1 VISKRANGSFLNS
14 SRISSAPF
22 SPEGRKMTDVKFA
35 AAAAFDRK
43 LFWEGGDSVRYLVA
57 RLRANLKD
65 DRRPAERTPL
75 NIALAIDASGS
86 MGGGKLEAAK
96 AAALGLA
103 ERLTERDRLTLVSF
117 ASDVLVHLDAVPV
130 SRENLIRIR
139 TEVSLLQT
147 RGMTNLSGGWFAG
160 VECAA
165 RVAEEDARMTPR
177 IIILSDGHANEGI
190 SDPNELREHAGE
202 LRLRGVL
209 TSALGIGDGYDEQLL
224 RGIAENGGGR
234 LHDAELTSEISSVLL
249 GELDD
254 ICGTLIEGAEIV
266 LTVPSGVRVDVL
278 GKGDAVVR
286 DGRVAVSMGPIQNDI
301 ERVAVFKV
309 SCPKAQHSEEF
320 KFGMVAT
327 GRAVA
332 DRITLETSAVSVNLV
347 AVDRKANKDQPR
359 DAEIAEIVARTWSA
373 QVVDTAARMN
383 RDGAYED
390 AQKYIEGELRHFR
403 RYVDS
408 LPRGQDMV
416 GELELLARRVGR
428 EFSSRMRKEMV
439 VQSALVMESRV
450 DRRGAGK
457 AAWSARMER
466 GD

>member
-1 VISKRANGSFLNS
+1 
-14 SRISSAPF
+14 
-22 SPEGRKMTDVKFA
+22 MTDVKFTA
-35 AAAAFDRK
+35 AAVFDRK
-43 LFWEGGDSVRYLVA
+43 FFWEGGESVRYLVA
-57 RLRANLKD
+57 HLRANLKD
-65 DRRPAERTPL
+65 DGRRAERTPL
-75 NIALAIDASGS
+75 NIALVIDASGS

-96 AAALGLA
+96 AAALGLTD
-103 ERLTERDRLTLVSF
+103 RLTERDRLTLVSF
-117 ASDVLVHLDAVPV
+117 ASDVQVHLDAVSV
-130 SRENLIRIR
+130 TKENAIRIR
-139 TEVSLLQT
+139 TAVSLLQT

-165 RVAEEDARMTPR
+165 RIVDEDARMTPR
-177 IIILSDGHANEGI
+177 IIILSDGQANEGI

-209 TSALGIGDGYDEQLL
+209 TSTLGIGDGYDEQLL

-234 LHDAELTSEISSVLL
+234 LHDAELTSEISTVLL

-254 ICGTLIEGAEIV
+254 IFGTIVDGAQIS
-266 LTVPSGVRVDVL
+266 LTLPPGVRVEVL
-278 GKGDAVVR
+278 GKGDAEVR
-286 DGRVAVSMGPIQNDI
+286 DGRLLASMGPIQNDI
-301 ERVAVFKV
+301 ARVAVFKV
-309 SCPKAQHSEEF
+309 TCPKAQRGEEM
-320 KFGMVAT
+320 KFAMVAN
-327 GRAVA
+327 GRAV
-332 DRITLETSAVSVNLV
+332 DDQCLLETDTLSVSLV
-347 AVDRKANKDQPR
+347 AADGHANKDQAR

-373 QVVDTAARMN
+373 QVVATAAKMN

-403 RYVDS
+403 RYVEG
-408 LPRGQDMV
+408 LPRAQEMV

-439 VQSALVMESRV
+439 VQSALVMESRE

-457 AAWSARMER
+457 AAWSARLER

>member
-1 VISKRANGSFLNS
+1 
-14 SRISSAPF
+14 
-22 SPEGRKMTDVKFA
+22 MTDVNFT

-43 LFWEGGDSVRYLVA
+43 LLWEGGDSVRYLVA
-57 RLRANLKD
+57 RLRAKMKD
-65 DRRPAERTPL
+65 DRRPAGRPPL

-86 MGGGKLEAAK
+86 MGDGKLEAAK

-103 ERLTERDRLTLVSF
+103 DRLTERDRLTIVSF
-117 ASDVLVHLDAVPV
+117 ASDVQVHLDAVPV

-190 SDPNELREHAGE
+190 SDPAELREHAGE

-224 RGIAENGGGR
+224 RGIAESGAGR
-234 LHDAELTSEISSVLL
+234 LHDAELASEISSVLL

-254 ICGTLIEGAEIV
+254 ILGTVIEGAEIM
-266 LTVPSGVRVDVL
+266 LTVPPGIRVEVL
-278 GKGDAVVR
+278 GKAGAEVR
-286 DGRVAVSMGPIQNDI
+286 DGRAVVAIGPIQNDI
-301 ERVAVFKV
+301 ERVTVFKV
-309 SCPKAQHSEEF
+309 TCPKAQRGDVF
-320 KFGMVAT
+320 TFAMVAT

-332 DRITLETSAVSVNLV
+332 DRQMLATSAVAVTLA
-347 AVDRKANKDQPR
+347 AVDGKANKDQPR

-373 QVVDTAARMN
+373 QIVAKVAQMN
-383 RDGAYED
+383 RDEAFEA
-390 AQKYIEGELRHFR
+390 AQEYIKGELHHFR
-403 RYVDS
+403 RYVED
-408 LPRGQDMV
+408 LPGGKDLV
-416 GELELLARRVGR
+416 GELDFLAGRVGR
-428 EFSSRMRKEMV
+428 EFSGRMRKEMV
-439 VQSALVMESRV
+439 VQSSLFMESRV
-450 DRRGAGK
+450 DHRGAGK
-457 AAWSARMER
+457 VAWSARMER

>member
-1 VISKRANGSFLNS
+1 
-14 SRISSAPF
+14 
-22 SPEGRKMTDVKFA
+22 MTDVKFA

-65 DRRPAERTPL
+65 DRRPAKRTPL
-75 NIALAIDASGS
+75 NIALVIDASGS
-86 MGGGKLEAAK
+86 MGGGKREAAK

-103 ERLTERDRLTLVSF
+103 ERLAERDRLTLVSF
-117 ASDVLVHLDAVPV
+117 ASDVQVHLDAVPV

-139 TEVSLLQT
+139 TEVALLQT

-202 LRLRGVL
+202 LRLRSVL

-254 ICGTLIEGAEIV
+254 IFGTLIEGAEIV

-278 GKGDAVVR
+278 GKGDADVR

-309 SCPKAQHSEEF
+309 SCPKAQRSKEF
-320 KFGMVAT
+320 TFGMVAT

-332 DRITLETSAVSVNLV
+332 DRNTLETSAVSVNLV

-373 QVVDTAARMN
+373 QVVATAARMN

-403 RYVDS
+403 RYVDG
-408 LPRGQDMV
+408 LPGGQDMV

>member
-1 VISKRANGSFLNS
+1 MN
-14 SRISSAPF
+14 
-22 SPEGRKMTDVKFA
+22 DVKFA

-43 LFWEGGDSVRYLVA
+43 LFCEGGDSVRYLVA
-57 RLRANLKD
+57 RLRAKLKN
-65 DRRPAERTPL
+65 DRRPVERTPL
-75 NIALAIDASGS
+75 NIALVIDASGS
-86 MGGGKLEAAK
+86 MGDGKLEAAK

-103 ERLTERDRLTLVSF
+103 ERLTERDRLTIISF
-117 ASDVLVHLDAVPV
+117 ASDVKVHLDAVPV
-130 SRENLIRIR
+130 SRENQIRIR

-160 VECAA
+160 VECTA

-177 IIILSDGHANEGI
+177 IIMLSDGHANEGI

-254 ICGTLIEGAEIV
+254 IFGTLIEGAEII
-266 LTVPSGVRVDVL
+266 LSVPPGTRLDVL
-278 GKGDAVVR
+278 GKGDAEVR
-286 DGRVAVSMGPIQNDI
+286 DGRVVVSMGPIQNDI
-301 ERVAVFKV
+301 ERVIVFKV
-309 SCPKAQHSEEF
+309 TCPKAPRGEEF
-320 KFGMVAT
+320 KFAMVAT
-327 GRAVA
+327 GRAVV
-332 DRITLETSAVSVNLV
+332 DQKTIETSAVSVTLR
-347 AVDRKANKDQPR
+347 AVDGKANRDQPR
-359 DAEIAEIVARTWSA
+359 DVEIAEIVEKSWSA
-373 QVVDTAARMN
+373 QVVAKAAQMN
-383 RDGAYED
+383 RDGAFEE
-390 AQKYIEGELRHFR
+390 AQKYIEAELRHFR
-403 RYVDS
+403 RYVEG
-408 LPRGQDMV
+408 LPSGQEMV

-450 DRRGAGK
+450 DRRGVGK

>member
-1 VISKRANGSFLNS
+1 
-14 SRISSAPF
+14 
-22 SPEGRKMTDVKFA
+22 MTNVEFA
-35 AAAAFDRK
+35 ASAAFDRK

-57 RLRANLKD
+57 RLRAKRED
-65 DRRPAERTPL
+65 DRRLAERTPL
-75 NIALAIDASGS
+75 NIALVIDASGS

-96 AAALGLA
+96 AAALGVA

-117 ASDVLVHLDAVPV
+117 SSDVQVHLDAVSV

-139 TEVSLLQT
+139 LEVSRLQT

-165 RVAEEDARMTPR
+165 RAAEADARMTPR

-254 ICGTLIEGAEIV
+254 IFGTLVEGAEIK
-266 LTVPSGVRVDVL
+266 LTAPPGVRVKVL
-278 GKGDAVVR
+278 GMADAEVR
-286 DGRVAVSMGPIQNDI
+286 DGRFVASIGPIQNDV
-301 ERVAVFKV
+301 ERFAVFKLTF
-309 SCPKAQHSEEF
+309 PKVQPGEKMTFE
-320 KFGMVAT
+320 MVAT
-327 GRAVA
+327 GRAVD
-332 DRITLETSAVSVNLV
+332 DRNMLETSVVSVAVV
-347 AVDRKANKDQPR
+347 AVDGTSNKDQPR

-373 QVVDTAARMN
+373 QIVAQAARMN
-383 RDGAYED
+383 RDGAGKV
-390 AQKYIEGELRHFR
+390 AQTYVEGELRHFR
-403 RYVDS
+403 RYVDE
-408 LPRGQDMV
+408 LPRGQEMV
-416 GELELLARRVGR
+416 GELELLAHHVGR
-428 EFSSRMRKEMV
+428 EISSRMRKEMV
-439 VQSALVMESRV
+439 VQSALFAERRM
-450 DRRGAGK
+450 DYRGADK
-457 AAWSARMER
+457 PTWSARMKR

>member
-1 VISKRANGSFLNS
+1 
-14 SRISSAPF
+14 
-22 SPEGRKMTDVKFA
+22 MTDVKFA
-35 AAAAFDRK
+35 AAAAFDRG

-57 RLRANLKD
+57 RLRANLMD
-65 DRRPAERTPL
+65 DSRPAESTPL
-75 NIALAIDASGS
+75 NIALVIDASGS
-86 MGGGKLEAAK
+86 MGDGKLEAAK
-96 AAALGLA
+96 TAALGLA
-103 ERLTERDRLTLVSF
+103 ERLTERDRLTIVSF
-117 ASDVLVHLDAVPV
+117 ASDVEVHLDAVPV
-130 SRENLIRIR
+130 SRENQIRIR

-190 SDPNELREHAGE
+190 SDPDELREHAGE

-209 TSALGIGDGYDEQLL
+209 TSTLGIGDGYDEQLL

-254 ICGTLIEGAEIV
+254 IFGTLIEGAEST
-266 LTVPSGVRVDVL
+266 LTVPPGIRVDVV
-278 GKGDAVVR
+278 GKGDVEVR
-286 DGRVAVSMGPIQNDI
+286 DGRVVVSMGPIQNDI
-301 ERVAVFKV
+301 ERVIVFKV
-309 SCPKAQHSEEF
+309 ICPKAQRGEEF

-327 GRAVA
+327 GRAVV
-332 DRITLETSAVSVNLV
+332 DQKTHETSAVSVTLT
-347 AVDRKANKDQPR
+347 AVDGKANRDQAR
-359 DAEIAEIVARTWSA
+359 DVEIAEFVAKTWSA
-373 QVVDTAARMN
+373 QVVAKAAQMN
-383 RDGAYED
+383 RDGAFD
-390 AQKYIEGELRHFR
+390 AAQEYIKDELHHFR
-403 RYVDS
+403 RYVES
-408 LPRGQDMV
+408 LPIGQEMV

-450 DRRGAGK
+450 DRRGVGK

>member
-1 VISKRANGSFLNS
+1 
-14 SRISSAPF
+14 
-22 SPEGRKMTDVKFA
+22 M
-35 AAAAFDRK
+35 
-43 LFWEGGDSVRYLVA
+43 GD
-57 RLRANLKD
+57 
-65 DRRPAERTPL
+65 
-75 NIALAIDASGS
+75 
-86 MGGGKLEAAK
+86 GKLEAAK

-103 ERLTERDRLTLVSF
+103 DRLTERDRLTIVSF
-117 ASDVLVHLDAVPV
+117 ASDVKVHLDAVPV
-130 SRENLIRIR
+130 SRENQIRIR

-160 VECAA
+160 VECTA

-234 LHDAELTSEISSVLL
+234 LHDAELTSEICSVLL

-254 ICGTLIEGAEIV
+254 IFGTLIEGAEIM
-266 LTVPSGVRVDVL
+266 LTVPLGVRVEVL
-278 GKGDAVVR
+278 GKGDAEVR
-286 DGRVAVSMGPIQNDI
+286 DGRVAVSMGSIQNDI
-301 ERVAVFKV
+301 ERVTVFKV
-309 SCPKAQHSEEF
+309 TCPKAQRGEEF
-320 KFGMVAT
+320 KFAMVAT
-327 GRAVA
+327 GRAVV
-332 DRITLETSAVSVNLV
+332 DQKTIETSAVSVTLM
-347 AVDRKANKDQPR
+347 AVDGKANRDQPR
-359 DAEIAEIVARTWSA
+359 DVEIAEIVAKSWSA
-373 QVVDTAARMN
+373 QVVAKAAQMN
-383 RDGAYED
+383 RDGAFEE
-390 AQKYIEGELRHFR
+390 AQKYIEAELRHFR
-403 RYVDS
+403 RYVEG
-408 LPRGQDMV
+408 LPSGQEMV

-450 DRRGAGK
+450 DRRGVGK

>member
-1 VISKRANGSFLNS
+1 
-14 SRISSAPF
+14 
-22 SPEGRKMTDVKFA
+22 MTDVKFA

-43 LFWEGGDSVRYLVA
+43 LFWEGGESVRYLVA
-57 RLRANLKD
+57 HLRASLSD

-75 NIALAIDASGS
+75 NIALVIDASGS

-96 AAALGLA
+96 AAALGLTD
-103 ERLTERDRLTLVSF
+103 RLTEGDRLTLVSF
-117 ASDVLVHLDAVPV
+117 ASDVQIHLDAVSV
-130 SRENLIRIR
+130 TKENAIRIR
-139 TEVSLLQT
+139 TEVSLLET

-177 IIILSDGHANEGI
+177 IILLSDGHANEGI
-190 SDPNELREHAGE
+190 SDANELREHAGE

-254 ICGTLIEGAEIV
+254 IFGTLIEAAQITM
-266 LTVPSGVRVDVL
+266 TVPPGVRVDVL
-278 GKGDAVVR
+278 GKGDAEVR
-286 DGRVAVSMGPIQNDI
+286 DGRILVSVGPIQNAI

-309 SCPKAQHSEEF
+309 TCSKAQRGEEM
-320 KFGMVAT
+320 KFGLVAN
-327 GRAVA
+327 GRAV
-332 DRITLETSAVSVNLV
+332 DDQNVLETSTVPVTLV
-347 AVDRKANKDQPR
+347 AVDGKANKDQPR

-373 QVVDTAARMN
+373 LVVAVAAKMN

-390 AQKYIEGELRHFR
+390 AKKYIEGELRHFR
-403 RYVDS
+403 RYVEG
-408 LPRGQDMV
+408 LPRGQEMV
-416 GELELLARRVGR
+416 DELELLARRVGR

-439 VQSALVMESRV
+439 VQSALFMESRV

>member
-1 VISKRANGSFLNS
+1 
-14 SRISSAPF
+14 
-22 SPEGRKMTDVKFA
+22 MTDVTFS

-43 LFWEGGDSVRYLVA
+43 LFWEGGESVRYLVA
-57 RLRANLKD
+57 RLRASLKD
-65 DRRPAERTPL
+65 DRPPAERAPL
-75 NIALAIDASGS
+75 NIALVIDASGS
-86 MGGGKLEAAK
+86 MGGGKLDAAK

-117 ASDVLVHLDAVPV
+117 ASDVQVHLDAAPV
-130 SRENLIRIR
+130 SSENLIRIR
-139 TEVSLLQT
+139 SEVSRLRT

-165 RVAEEDARMTPR
+165 KVAEEDARMTPR
-177 IIILSDGHANEGI
+177 VILLSDGHANEGI
-190 SDPNELREHAGE
+190 SDPQELREHAGE

-254 ICGTLIEGAEIV
+254 IFGTLIEGAEIT
-266 LTVPSGVRVDVL
+266 LSVPPGFRVDVL
-278 GKGDAVVR
+278 GMAGAAVR
-286 DGRVAVSMGPIQNDI
+286 EGRVAVSIGPIQNDI

-309 SCPKAQHSEEF
+309 TCPEARHGQEF
-320 KFGMVAT
+320 TFGLVAT

-332 DRITLETSAVSVNLV
+332 DRTTLETSAVSVNLV
-347 AVDRKANKDQPR
+347 AADGKANADQAR
-359 DAEIAEIVARTWSA
+359 DLEIAELVARTWSA
-373 QVVDTAARMN
+373 HVVATAARMN

-390 AQKYIEGELRHFR
+390 AQHYVEGELRHIS
-403 RYVDS
+403 RYVEA
-408 LPRGQDMV
+408 LPRGREMV
-416 GELELLARRVGR
+416 RELALLARRVGR
-428 EFSSRMRKEMV
+428 AFSSRMRKEMV
-439 VQSALVMESRV
+439 VQSTLVMESRV

-457 AAWSARMER
+457 EAWSARMER

>member
-1 VISKRANGSFLNS
+1 
-14 SRISSAPF
+14 
-22 SPEGRKMTDVKFA
+22 MTDVKFTA
-35 AAAAFDRK
+35 AAVFDRK
-43 LFWEGGDSVRYLVA
+43 FFWEGGESVRYLVA
-57 RLRANLKD
+57 HLRANLKD
-65 DRRPAERTPL
+65 DGRRAERTPL
-75 NIALAIDASGS
+75 NIALVIDASGS

-96 AAALGLA
+96 AAALGLTD
-103 ERLTERDRLTLVSF
+103 RLTERDRLTLVSF
-117 ASDVLVHLDAVPV
+117 ASDVQVHLDAVSV
-130 SRENLIRIR
+130 TKENAIRIR
-139 TEVSLLQT
+139 TAVSLLQT

-165 RVAEEDARMTPR
+165 RIADEDARMTPR
-177 IIILSDGHANEGI
+177 IIILSDGQANEGI

-209 TSALGIGDGYDEQLL
+209 TSTLGIGDGYDEQLL

-234 LHDAELTSEISSVLL
+234 LHDAELTSEISTVLL

-254 ICGTLIEGAEIV
+254 IFGTIVDGAQIS
-266 LTVPSGVRVDVL
+266 LTLPPGVRVEVL
-278 GKGDAVVR
+278 GKGDAEVR
-286 DGRVAVSMGPIQNDI
+286 DGRLLASMGPIQNDI
-301 ERVAVFKV
+301 ARVAVFKV
-309 SCPKAQHSEEF
+309 TCPKAQRGEEM
-320 KFGMVAT
+320 KFAMVAN
-327 GRAVA
+327 GRAV
-332 DRITLETSAVSVNLV
+332 DDQCLLETDTLSVSLV
-347 AVDRKANKDQPR
+347 AADGHANKDQAR

-373 QVVDTAARMN
+373 QVVATAAKMN

-403 RYVDS
+403 RYVEG
-408 LPRGQDMV
+408 LPRAQEMV

-439 VQSALVMESRV
+439 VQSALVMESRE

-457 AAWSARMER
+457 AAWSARLER

>member
-1 VISKRANGSFLNS
+1 
-14 SRISSAPF
+14 
-22 SPEGRKMTDVKFA
+22 MTDVKFA
-35 AAAAFDRK
+35 AAAVFDRK
-43 LFWEGGDSVRYLVA
+43 FFWEGGESVRYLVA
-57 RLRANLKD
+57 HLRASLSD
-65 DRRPAERTPL
+65 DLRPAERTPL
-75 NIALAIDASGS
+75 NIALVIDASGS

-96 AAALGLA
+96 AAALGLTD
-103 ERLTERDRLTLVSF
+103 RLTEGDRLTLVSF
-117 ASDVLVHLDAVPV
+117 ASDVQVHLDAVSV
-130 SRENLIRIR
+130 TKENAIRIR
-139 TEVSLLQT
+139 TEVSRLET

-177 IIILSDGHANEGI
+177 IILLSDGHANEGI
-190 SDPNELREHAGE
+190 SDANELREHAGE

-224 RGIAENGGGR
+224 RGIAESGGGR

-254 ICGTLIEGAEIV
+254 IFGTLIEAAQITM
-266 LTVPSGVRVDVL
+266 TVPPGVRVDVL
-278 GKGDAVVR
+278 GKGDAEVR
-286 DGRVAVSMGPIQNDI
+286 DGRILVSVGPIQNAI

-309 SCPKAQHSEEF
+309 TCSKAQRGEEM
-320 KFGMVAT
+320 KFGLVAN
-327 GRAVA
+327 GRAV
-332 DRITLETSAVSVNLV
+332 DDQNVLETSTVPVALV
-347 AVDRKANKDQPR
+347 AVDGKANKDQHR

-373 QVVDTAARMN
+373 LVVAVAAKMN

-403 RYVDS
+403 RYVEG
-408 LPRGQDMV
+408 LPRGQEMV

-439 VQSALVMESRV
+439 VQSALFMESRV